1 MLGFACRFPPPVR
14 ENRGWREAG
23 SCLGVLRR
31 AESELIKAL
40 KNLPQVFGKTEVYL
54 LHFAWP
60 RGNADAKAG
69 GPRFARRVRRRLN
82 PVGASVPQRRE
93 PPQSHHASA
102 PLSEASRPDSAR
114 RPEGHACS
122 GHTMQA
128 ICIAE
133 AKKHS
138 RDARAIRYA
147 RTYLALGASGVPPID
162 GAADASAG

>member
-1 MLGFACRFPPPVR
+1 MLGLTCRFPSLVC
-14 ENRGWREAG
+14 ECRGWREVG
-23 SCLGVLRR
+23 SCSGVLRT
-31 AESELIKAL
+31 AEAELIKSL
-40 KNLPQVFGKTEVYL
+40 KNLSQPFGNTELYL
-54 LHFAWP
+54 ANFVWS
-60 RGNADAKAG
+60 RGNADAE
-69 GPRFARRVRRRLN
+69 ARGLRAASRVRGRLN
-82 PVGASVPQRRE
+82 PAGALVPQRRE